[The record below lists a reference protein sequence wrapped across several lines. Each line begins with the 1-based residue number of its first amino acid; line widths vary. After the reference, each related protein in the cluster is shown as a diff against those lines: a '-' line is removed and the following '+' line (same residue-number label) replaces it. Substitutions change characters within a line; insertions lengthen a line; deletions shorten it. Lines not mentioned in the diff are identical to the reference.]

1 MKKQIELNDELID
14 IDVLEQNA
22 KFVLFNLD
30 GTQYAVN
37 LGNVEDYKYNLAY
50 NSSNTTVVAVDTH
63 FVVDGFEFA
72 INAPRRTRSKTKSS
86 DHGQMTSPMPGK
98 ILKIFVKVGEE
109 VTQGTPMLVM
119 EAMKMEHTIKS
130 SKSGLVEKIYFKEG
144 DQVQGGVEL
153 VKLC

>member
-1 MKKQIELNDELID
+1 MKRQIELNDELID
-14 IDVLEQNA
+14 IDILEQNA
-22 KFVLFNLD
+22 RFVLFNLD
-30 GTQYAVN
+30 GTEYAVN

-50 NSSNTTVVAVDTH
+50 NSGNTTVVAVDAH
-63 FVVDGFEFA
+63 FVVDGVEFA
-72 INAPRRTRSKTKSS
+72 ISAPRRSRSKGKSA

-98 ILKIFVKVGEE
+98 ILKIFVQEGQE
-109 VTQGTPMLVM
+109 VIPGTPILVM

-130 SKSGLVEKIYFKEG
+130 SKIGTVEKIHFKEG

>member
-72 INAPRRTRSKTKSS
+72 INAPRRMRSKAKSL

-98 ILKIFVKVGEE
+98 ILKIFVNIGEE
-109 VTQGTPMLVM
+109 VTQGTPILVM

-130 SKSGLVEKIYFKEG
+130 SKNGKVEKIYFKEG
-144 DQVQGGVEL
+144 DQIQGGVEL

>member
-1 MKKQIELNDELID
+1 MKRQIELNDELID
-14 IDVLEQNA
+14 IDILEQNA
-22 KFVLFNLD
+22 RFVLFNLD
-30 GTQYAVN
+30 GTEYAVN

-50 NSSNTTVVAVDTH
+50 NSGNTTVVAVDAH
-63 FVVDGFEFA
+63 FVVDGVEFA
-72 INAPRRTRSKTKSS
+72 INAPRRSRSKGKSA

-98 ILKIFVKVGEE
+98 ILKIFVKEGQE
-109 VTQGTPMLVM
+109 VIPGTPILVM

-130 SKSGLVEKIYFKEG
+130 SKIGKVEKIHFKEG